1 MDFPKRYGPEI
12 PVLDIAAANHRQSRC
27 LYSTQGVSASTGD
40 GEGAAGIDTD
50 KPVGF
55 TASLAREIK
64 AVVLPAVSRTG
75 QSLTD
80 SLIGEG
86 ADPQAVERF
95 AAIQISIDQ
104 AEDQLAFASGVGGD
118 DDAIAPV
125 ETLADDTEL
134 LQGGRVIRIGRSFA
148 DLSDD

>member
-1 MDFPKRYGPEI
+1 MERARLALI
-12 PVLDIAAANHRQSRC
+12 P
-27 LYSTQGVSASTGD
+27 T
-40 GEGAAGIDTD
+40 
-50 KPVGF
+50 PVGF

-86 ADPQAVERF
+86 ADPQTVERF

-134 LQGGRVIRIGRSFA
+134 LQGGRVVRIGRSFA